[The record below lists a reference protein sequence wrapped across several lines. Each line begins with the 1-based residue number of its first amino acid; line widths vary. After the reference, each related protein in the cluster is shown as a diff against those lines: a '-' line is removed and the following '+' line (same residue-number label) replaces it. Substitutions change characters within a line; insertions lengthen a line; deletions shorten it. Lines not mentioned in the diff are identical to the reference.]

1 MQRAVT
7 FLSAHCLVKGNAMHN
22 TSEKCLILYC
32 TLQIDKILEIYVTH
46 FAISEDEKRQYLRNL
61 SLVIHLGEMSN
72 LL

>member
-1 MQRAVT
+1 
-7 FLSAHCLVKGNAMHN
+7 MHN

-32 TLQIDKILEIYVTH
+32 TLQIDEILKVYMTH
-46 FAISEDEKRQYLRNL
+46 FTISEDERGRYFRNL